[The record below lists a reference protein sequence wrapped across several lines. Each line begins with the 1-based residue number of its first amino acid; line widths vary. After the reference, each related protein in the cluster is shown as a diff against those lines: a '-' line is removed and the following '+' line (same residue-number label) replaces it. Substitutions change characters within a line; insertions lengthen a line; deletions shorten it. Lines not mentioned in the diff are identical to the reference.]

1 MSEKFKT
8 AGGYSADLTR
18 DCETALVVLL
28 QAFGSLKDTLRLVGG
43 LVPRYLTPARPPEV
57 PPHAGTTDVDVVL
70 NMSVLAAK
78 GTYAKLR
85 GQLKDNGFVPYE
97 PAPGKVSSW
106 QWVYELNGH
115 PVRIEFLQNTD
126 DPSRSGT
133 LNTVDGEGVSA
144 VQFLYAGVAHE
155 WFQEHP
161 ITTELPGGN
170 GVVTEVVR
178 FADVVAFIVLKA
190 VAFSQRH
197 EHKDVADLLH
207 VMRYWGE
214 LEELASLY
222 AQRMLAGP
230 HGDALHEVLKLLEK
244 HFCDGAGVE
253 GWRKDGP
260 AKFANF
266 HQIGNPGDDE
276 FVRAQRDVSA
286 MVDYFVGL
294 VRTNAQPKQEPDA
307 S

>member
-8 AGGYSADLTR
+8 VDGYSVNLTR
-18 DCETALVVLL
+18 DCETVLVVLL
-28 QAFGSLKDTLRLVGG
+28 QAFGSLKDSLRLVGG
-43 LVPRYLTPARPPEV
+43 LVPRYLTPASPPEV

-70 NMSVLAAK
+70 NVSVLAAR
-78 GTYAKLR
+78 GTYDKLR
-85 GQLKDNGFVPYE
+85 RQLKDNGFVPYE

-133 LNTVDGEGVSA
+133 LDTVDGEGVSA
-144 VQFLYAGVAHE
+144 VQFLYAGVAHG

-161 ITTELPGGN
+161 VTTELPGGN
-170 GVVTEVVR
+170 GVVTEIVR
-178 FADVVAFIVLKA
+178 FADAVAFIVLKA
-190 VAFSQRH
+190 VAFHQRH

-207 VMRYWGE
+207 VMRYWGAI
-214 LEELASLY
+214 EELALLY
-222 AQRMLAGP
+222 ARRMQAGA
-230 HGDALHEVLKLLEK
+230 HRGALHEALQRLEE
-244 HFCDGAGVE
+244 HFCDDEGGE

-266 HQIGNPGDDE
+266 HQIGKPGEDE

-294 VRTNAQPKQEPDA
+294 VRANA
-307 S
+307 

>member
-8 AGGYSADLTR
+8 ADGYSADLTR

-57 PPHAGTTDVDVVL
+57 PAHAGTTDVDVVL
-70 NMSVLAAK
+70 NVSVLAAK
-78 GTYAKLR
+78 GTYDKLR
-85 GQLKDNGFVPYE
+85 RQLKDNGFVPYE

-106 QWVYELNGH
+106 QWIYELNGH

-126 DPSRSGT
+126 DPARSGT

-178 FADVVAFIVLKA
+178 FADAVAFIVLKA
-190 VAFSQRH
+190 VAFHQRH

-207 VMRYWGE
+207 VMRYWGDIDD
-214 LEELASLY
+214 LAALY
-222 AQRMLAGP
+222 AQRMQTGG
-230 HGDALHEVLKLLEK
+230 HDGALPEVLKLLDE
-244 HFCDGAGVE
+244 HFCDGGGVE

-266 HQIGNPGDDE
+266 HQIGKPGEEE

-286 MVDYFVGL
+286 MVDYFFRL
-294 VRTNAQPKQEPDA
+294 VRAKASQELDKG
-307 S
+307 